1 MSDSLSLDRRG
12 FISALSAAAAASQ
25 LPLKAAPSP
34 AVERLALH
42 EQLEGIRA
50 KRYTVAALTSAYLA
64 RIKRWDP
71 KVRSVVEINPDA
83 LVQAKALDVKSGQEP
98 LCGAIVM
105 LKDNVDTADRMR
117 TTAGSLALMHAPAP
131 HADAFIVQRL
141 RHAGALLLGKTN
153 LSEWA
158 NFRSTHSISGW
169 SGRGGLTRNPHA
181 LDRNTSGSS
190 SGSAAAVAAGF
201 CAASIGTETDGS
213 IVSPANNCGVV
224 GLKPTLGL
232 VSRSGIIPIAASQDT
247 AGPMAR
253 CVRDAALILNVI
265 AGSDPHDPATAEA
278 DAKREKD
285 YAADLK
291 ADGLKGVRLG
301 WLKATVEQHPG
312 VAAAFGAVA
321 TTLRGSGAECV
332 DVELPATFAMEA
344 AELEVLLFE
353 FKAQLN
359 AYLSRRGGDV
369 KDLAS
374 LIAFNR
380 REAAKEMPLF
390 AQELL
395 EQAEAKGPLT
405 DPAYLKAK
413 ATCAEARGL
422 LVDLLDKQKLD
433 AVVGPT
439 GSPAW
444 LIDPINGDHYG
455 FGLSTL
461 PAIAG
466 TPHLTVPAVWVH
478 GLPVGLSFIGRPWS
492 EGPLLR
498 MGYAFEQAT
507 RAFRLASLKPSAA

>member
-1 MSDSLSLDRRG
+1 MTMGRRG
-12 FISALSAAAAASQ
+12 FLSALSTAAAASQ
-25 LPLKAAPSP
+25 LPLKGAVAP
-34 AVERLALH
+34 AVERLTLH
-42 EQLEGIRA
+42 EQLEGVRMA
-50 KRYTVAALTSAYLA
+50 RFTVSALASAYLA

-71 KVRSVVEINPDA
+71 KVRSLLELNPEA
-83 LVQAKALDVKSGQEP
+83 MVLAKALDAKRGQGP
-98 LCGAIVM
+98 LHGAVM
-105 LKDNVDTADRMR
+105 ALKDNVETADRMR
-117 TTAGSLALMHAPAP
+117 TTAGSLALVGAPSP
-131 HADAFIVQRL
+131 QADAFIVQRL
-141 RHAGALLLGKTN
+141 RQAGALLLGKTN

-201 CAASIGTETDGS
+201 CAAAIGTETDGS

-247 AGPMAR
+247 AGPMTR
-253 CVRDAALILNVI
+253 SVKDAALILNVI
-265 AGSDPHDPATAEA
+265 AGSDPHDHSTAEA

-285 YAADLK
+285 YASDLH
-291 ADGLKGVRLG
+291 ADGLKGARLG
-301 WLKATVEQHPG
+301 WLKATVAQHPG
-312 VAAAFGAVA
+312 VASAFGAVEA
-321 TTLRGSGAECV
+321 TLKRCGAECV
-332 DVELPATFAMEA
+332 DVTLPSTFALEA

-359 AYLSRRGGDV
+359 DYLSQRGGAV
-369 KDLAS
+369 KDLTS
-374 LIAFNR
+374 LMAFNR

-395 EQAEAKGPLT
+395 EQAEGKGSLT

-413 ATCAEARGL
+413 ATCGEARTL
-422 LVDLLDKQKLD
+422 LVDLLDAQKLD
-433 AVVGPT
+433 AIVGPT
-439 GSPAW
+439 GAPTW
-444 LIDPINGDHYG
+444 LTDPINGDNYG

-466 TPHLTVPAVWVH
+466 TPHLTVPAAWVH
-478 GLPVGLSFIGRPWS
+478 GLPVGLSFMGRPWS
-492 EGPLLR
+492 EGHLLR

-507 RAFRLASLKPSAA
+507 RAFRLAALKASAS